1 MAFYH
6 WTVIQTPS
14 PSGLFLKKIKFV
26 CLDQFTKL
34 LSMKDDQDSSDWKTE
49 NGSEPFFLFF
59 LFFFCF
65 FMAKLRLNNGLKSI
79 DKVLSN

>member
-1 MAFYH
+1 MDSNPDPLTKWFF
-6 WTVIQTPS
+6 
-14 PSGLFLKKIKFV
+14 FLKKIKFV
-26 CLDQFTKL
+26 CLDHSMKL

-49 NGSEPFFLFF
+49 NGLEPV
-59 LFFFCF
+59 F